1 MLKKIKGIVF
11 AVPASLGGLA
21 LTTGQSFAALPTEV
35 TTAVADGKADMLSMA
50 GLMLAVFIALIA
62 FKLIRRAAH

>member
-1 MLKKIKGIVF
+1 MLKRFKQAAKYGAIVPVI
-11 AVPASLGGLA
+11 AAGNA
-21 LTTGQSFAALPTEV
+21 FAALPTEV